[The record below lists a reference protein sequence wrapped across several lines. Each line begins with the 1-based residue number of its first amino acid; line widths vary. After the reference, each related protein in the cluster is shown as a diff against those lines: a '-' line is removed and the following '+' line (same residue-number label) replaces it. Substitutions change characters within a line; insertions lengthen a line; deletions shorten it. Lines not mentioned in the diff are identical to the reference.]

1 VKNRKAIEASRNL
14 VRSDVI
20 PFERD
25 VCRVPTS
32 SAIQAGCDQ
41 EKLNDKMRPGQ
52 VFEVKIVYAL
62 AKYLSFMVS
71 LDAETQAGVE
81 AA

>member
-1 VKNRKAIEASRNL
+1 
-14 VRSDVI
+14 
-20 PFERD
+20 
-25 VCRVPTS
+25 
-32 SAIQAGCDQ
+32 
-41 EKLNDKMRPGQ
+41 MRPGQ